1 MIQPKARHHDSG
13 CRATTEGCDSSRSS
27 AAARTHWRGGRH
39 RIGYVSNEHLAD
51 RSGARQRKIDVQTPT
66 KVPVRVLANRPRCVR
81 ELKYIQRSTP
91 RRVRA
96 TRRSSTCI
104 LAAVY
109 LCCLLFC
116 FLFSDGHGRPTEILR
131 YRFWP
136 RAASRRRIA
145 VIAPA
150 LPFGLLHSGR

>member
-66 KVPVRVLANRPRCVR
+66 KVPFVR
-81 ELKYIQRSTP
+81 QRT
-91 RRVRA
+91 
-96 TRRSSTCI
+96 
-104 LAAVY
+104 
-109 LCCLLFC
+109 
-116 FLFSDGHGRPTEILR
+116 D
-131 YRFWP
+131 
-136 RAASRRRIA
+136 RAACECLNTFG
-145 VIAPA
+145 A
-150 LPFGLLHSGR
+150 LLLALYSS